1 MFHWLL
7 AVGVFSFLRLDTS
20 CPVCHHIPLVYEWSA
35 YWAHLESHL
44 YFVTHTC
51 LLVHFWRGECACA
64 CACGE
69 CRKRKKAE
77 LCFCARVCVCVWRNL
92 PVRSR
97 AGRGGACW
105 VWDSRQRRRKHTDTG
120 SPWRRGE
127 TAGGETRH
135 TNSWTSF
142 VFKSGRKKKQ
152 TFFFAMCLSA
162 VWIHLWAERH
172 VCVGAAAAAGNICR
186 ADDEVCGL
194 VCLGMEKWGWHD
206 RQLCA

>member
-1 MFHWLL
+1 MSGAHTEHTWRATFTLSPTPACSFTSGEESVRVRVH
-7 AVGVFSFLRLDTS
+7 AVSVERGRRRSCVF
-20 CPVCHHIPLVYEWSA
+20 V
-35 YWAHLESHL
+35 
-44 YFVTHTC
+44 
-51 LLVHFWRGECACA
+51 
-64 CACGE
+64 
-69 CRKRKKAE
+69 
-77 LCFCARVCVCVWRNL
+77 RVCVCVWRNL

-152 TFFFAMCLSA
+152 TFLFFAMCLSA